1 MKNKELVKKTKLL
14 IFIFLVHFAIN
25 RLSGYFVSQF
35 VDIDEL
41 FPDSINEDDIVEDI
55 FFIILFFGMF
65 IPVIEEIS
73 FRLWINRSFKFIV
86 ISILALLA
94 YSSIT
99 SSNYVIISL
108 TICFFIGHVLV
119 WKYFGENKMIQNL
132 VLIFHALLF
141 AGIHLESYQIN
152 DLINYYYC
160 IPALILPQFVLG
172 IITFYLVVKFGFKY
186 SLIYHIAYNTILI
199 IEEYLLIINA

>member
-1 MKNKELVKKTKLL
+1 
-14 IFIFLVHFAIN
+14 
-25 RLSGYFVSQF
+25 
-35 VDIDEL
+35 
-41 FPDSINEDDIVEDI
+41 
-55 FFIILFFGMF
+55 
-65 IPVIEEIS
+65 
-73 FRLWINRSFKFIV
+73 
-86 ISILALLA
+86 
-94 YSSIT
+94 
-99 SSNYVIISL
+99 
-108 TICFFIGHVLV
+108 
-119 WKYFGENKMIQNL
+119 MIQNL

-199 IEEYLLIINA
+199 IEEYLLLINA

>member
-1 MKNKELVKKTKLL
+1 MKNKELAKKLKLL

-25 RLSGYFVSQF
+25 RLSGYFVSQI

-41 FPDSINEDDIVEDI
+41 FPVSIDENDIVNDI
-55 FFIILFFGMF
+55 FFIFLFFGIL
-65 IPVIEEIS
+65 IPTIEEIS
-73 FRLWINRSFKFIV
+73 FRLWINRSFKFVLTSTV
-86 ISILALLA
+86 ILLA
-94 YSSIT
+94 YSLIT

-108 TICFFIGHVLV
+108 TVCFFVGHVLV
-119 WKYFGENKMIQNL
+119 WKYFGENKIIQNL

-141 AGIHLESYQIN
+141 AGIHLENYQVN

-172 IITFYLVVKFGFKY
+172 IIAFYLATKYGFKY
-186 SLIYHIAYNTILI
+186 SLIYHIAYNSILI
-199 IEEYLLIINA
+199 IEEYLILVNA